1 MEQKDILKSGLQ
13 ILKNGLDEEKGNTI
27 TTKFNNISGKTG
39 KYFVP
44 ETLFQKRTFRNN
56 RALIPF
62 KHVVEGKISYEQ
74 LEKTFEGGVV
84 VEFVN
89 NDFFDQLELPEQEQ
103 NEVFSKLKD
112 KLGSDEKVSAIIDIR
127 GTGSSSSKEQ
137 RDAYKKLEKW
147 LAKKGYKEPDVLL
160 RRKNI
165 KYPKNTSGKGNEKWE
180 GFVYY
185 SIKGG
190 QQDVADSHVK
200 YKIDPKKVHL
210 FNPSVEYAG
219 AEVSNDIT
227 LVLIYFAFY
236 SIPKTNRDADWI
248 KVRDEFREYF
258 KKRVYTGE
266 SLYDYVDNHISLN
279 LQKGILMDPI
289 QVEPIEIDDFTR
301 KERDDEDAVDIT
313 HQISVKRHSYVWDEN
328 LNVLLTPA
336 RPTNLFWSKHS
347 SNMMQQDYSLKDYI
361 LNQEKIMKKWEE
373 FGLENIE

>member
-1 MEQKDILKSGLQ
+1 MVHKNILKSDGLRV
-13 ILKNGLDEEKGNTI
+13 LKNGLDEEKGKAI
-27 TTKFNNISGKTG
+27 KSKFNNISDKTG
-39 KYFVP
+39 RYFVP
-44 ETLFQKRTFRNN
+44 DTLFQKRTSRSN

-62 KHVVEGKISYEQ
+62 KQVVKEKISYEQ

-103 NEVFSKLKD
+103 NEVFGELKD

-137 RDAYKKLEKW
+137 RVAHEKLEKW
-147 LAKKGYKEPDVLL
+147 LTKKGYKEPDVLL
-160 RRKNI
+160 RRKNVE
-165 KYPKNTSGKGNEKWE
+165 YSGKGNEKWE

-190 QQDVADSHVK
+190 QQYVEDSHVK
-200 YKIDPKKVHL
+200 YQIDPKSVQL

-219 AEVSNDIT
+219 AAVSNDIT
-227 LVLIYFAFY
+227 LVLMYFAFY
-236 SIPKTNRDADWI
+236 SIPKNDRDTDWI
-248 KVRDEFREYF
+248 KVRDEFLEYF
-258 KKRVYTGE
+258 KTRIYNGE
-266 SLYDYVDNHISLN
+266 SLYDYVENHISLN

-289 QVEPIEIDDFTR
+289 QVEPIKIEDFTR
-301 KERDDEDAVDIT
+301 KQRDEDAVDIT

-328 LNVLLTPA
+328 LNILLTPA
-336 RPTNLFWSKHS
+336 RPTNLFWSKHL
-347 SNMMQQDYSLKDYI
+347 SNMMQQDYSLKDYF